1 MVSLTLRVIDGC
13 DRGRV
18 YEGLTV
24 PVTIGR
30 EEGNAVQ
37 LNDERISRFH
47 VKIQQ
52 EDDELIITDLES
64 TNGTRVNG
72 QDIRLRILR
81 HGDMIGVGRSLLLYG
96 SRPEIDLEFSQLD
109 ADGTLMADSKN
120 LLGVEFDWED
130 VSPDASIHSAIPPE
144 LPTGLSPG
152 QAARLAEVLDYM
164 HLRMRGLIHSVLAT
178 GDGQW
183 LTEDSQRQWQNLLD
197 LEGRLGEYIRKIGDP
212 G

>member
-1 MVSLTLRVIDGC
+1 MALLTLRVIDGC
-13 DRGRV
+13 DRGRI
-18 YEGLTV
+18 YEDLTI

-52 EDDELIITDLES
+52 ENDQLIITDLES

-81 HGDMIGVGRSLLLYG
+81 YGDMIGVGRSLLLYG
-96 SRPEIDLEFSQLD
+96 SREQINLQFDQLD
-109 ADGTLMADSKN
+109 VDGTLMADSKN
-120 LLGVEFDWED
+120 LLGVDFDWED
-130 VSPDASIHSAIPPE
+130 TSPDARIHSAVPPD
-144 LPTGLSPG
+144 LPDGLSPG
-152 QAARLAEVLDYM
+152 QAARLAELLDYL
-164 HLRMRGLIHSVLAT
+164 HLRMRGLIHSVSEA
-178 GDGQW
+178 GDAKQ
-183 LTEDSQRQWQNLLD
+183 LTVNLEQWQNLLD
-197 LEGRLGEYIRKIGDP
+197 LETRVAEYIRKIGDP

>member
-1 MVSLTLRVIDGC
+1 MVPLTLRVIDGC
-13 DRGRV
+13 DRGQV
-18 YEGLTV
+18 YEDLTV

-30 EEGNAVQ
+30 EEGNMVQ

-81 HGDMIGVGRSLLLYG
+81 HGDMIGIGRSLLLYG
-96 SRPEIDLEFSQLD
+96 SRDEIDLELD
-109 ADGTLMADSKN
+109 RLDVDGTLMADSKN

-130 VSPDASIHSAIPPE
+130 TSPDASIHSAIPPK
-144 LPTGLSPG
+144 LPSGLSPG
-152 QAARLAEVLDYM
+152 QLARLAELLDYL
-164 HLRMRGLIHSVLAT
+164 HLRMRGLIHSVLKT
-178 GDGQW
+178 GDGQP
-183 LTEDSQRQWQNLLD
+183 LGGDSLRQWQNLLD
-197 LEGRLGEYIRKIGDP
+197 LEGRLAEYIRKIGDP
-212 G
+212 T